1 MAGEANIPK
10 ALGFL
15 RLLLTAVHV
24 TEKYIFSVRERAA
37 AFSDNEKAA
46 ARLCFQSKITADA
59 VWIQFRCNSDTSFC
73 YPAGMPGTVNADPEV
88 GLAKWM
94 GRKGKQKWI

>member
-24 TEKYIFSVRERAA
+24 TEKCIFSVRKRAA

-46 ARLCFQSKITADA
+46 ARLCF
-59 VWIQFRCNSDTSFC
+59 
-73 YPAGMPGTVNADPEV
+73 
-88 GLAKWM
+88 
-94 GRKGKQKWI
+94 

>member
-10 ALGFL
+10 ALSFL

-24 TEKYIFSVRERAA
+24 TEKCIFSVRERAA

-46 ARLCFQSKITADA
+46 ARLCF
-59 VWIQFRCNSDTSFC
+59 
-73 YPAGMPGTVNADPEV
+73 
-88 GLAKWM
+88 
-94 GRKGKQKWI
+94 